1 MAPLPQPAKCS
12 APYSPALPVSLP
24 ISSLPVSTAST
35 AYAAP
40 LFNAAVLPSR
50 ASTNIDVDALEA
62 QLSILPNQ
70 HFVNALINGLRYGF
84 HIGFSSPRFS
94 VCAPNRP
101 SALEHREVVAAA
113 IAKEV
118 ERGHT
123 VGPFPTPPFPVF
135 ACSPLGCVP
144 KKPDSWRLI
153 LDLSAPAGCS
163 VNDGIP
169 VEHGAVQYVRF
180 DQIIRMIAQ
189 LGRGALI
196 AKVDLKHAFRQC
208 PVHPDD
214 WPLLCY
220 KWEDQYYVD
229 VRLPFGLRSSP
240 ALFNKLAEGL
250 CCLLRTK
257 GISHLEHYLD
267 DFVTAG
273 PPDSPICLA
282 HQQLIL
288 RTFDQVGVLASPD
301 KTLGPS
307 TCLPVLG
314 IEIDTV
320 AWETRLPPEKVEEY
334 AQILAAWRLRSSATK
349 RELDSLT
356 GILFY
361 ACRVVI
367 PGRPFVNRIVDCGRH
382 ARLPCHFIRV
392 TKEAR
397 QDIAWWDALLN
408 QWNGRSLFYDLD
420 WASASDLSLF
430 TDASGRLGF
439 GAVFGSQWFSGEWT
453 QDTVSHSIHW
463 QELFAIYAALL
474 AWGSQ
479 WRGKRVLFQC
489 DNEGVVSS
497 LNNGRCADSE
507 SLVLL
512 RHISFLCCLNDCW
525 VGAEHLPGHSNVLAD
540 ALSRLQVQKFRQLCP
555 QAAPSPTPIPAVAMR
570 PWLLSYNDYRKLVS
584 PPRLDGPTLAVK
596 PLT

>member
-1 MAPLPQPAKCS
+1 MS
-12 APYSPALPVSLP
+12 
-24 ISSLPVSTAST
+24 
-35 AYAAP
+35 
-40 LFNAAVLPSR
+40 
-50 ASTNIDVDALEA
+50 
-62 QLSILPNQ
+62 
-70 HFVNALINGLRYGF
+70 
-84 HIGFSSPRFS
+84 
-94 VCAPNRP
+94 
-101 SALEHREVVAAA
+101 AA

-118 ERGHT
+118 VRGHT
-123 VGPFPTPPFPVF
+123 VGLSLPLRFP
-135 ACSPLGCVP
+135 CSPAPRWAAP

-169 VEHGAVQYVRF
+169 VENGAVQYVRF
-180 DQIIRMIAQ
+180 DQIVRMVAQ

-220 KWEDQYYVD
+220 KWEDEYYVD
-229 VRLPFGLRSSP
+229 VRLPFGLHSSP

-250 CCLLRTK
+250 WCLLRTK

-267 DFVTAG
+267 NFVTAG
-273 PPDSPICLA
+273 PPDSPTCLA

-288 RTFDQVGVLASPD
+288 RTFNQVEVLVSPE

-320 AWETRLPPEKVEEY
+320 ARETRLPPEKVEEY
-334 AQILAAWRLRSSATK
+334 AQVLAAWRLHSSATK

-382 ARLPCHFIRV
+382 ARLPCQFIRV

-408 QWNGRSLFYDLD
+408 QWNGRSLLRP
-420 WASASDLSLF
+420 
-430 TDASGRLGF
+430 RLGIRF
-439 GAVFGSQWFSGEWT
+439 GPVSLHRCLWAAGLRSCLRVAVVLRRVDPGY
-453 QDTVSHSIHW
+453 SIPL
-463 QELFAIYAALL
+463 QLYI
-474 AWGSQ
+474 
-479 WRGKRVLFQC
+479 
-489 DNEGVVSS
+489 
-497 LNNGRCADSE
+497 GRSCS
-507 SLVLL
+507 
-512 RHISFLCCLNDCW
+512 
-525 VGAEHLPGHSNVLAD
+525 
-540 ALSRLQVQKFRQLCP
+540 
-555 QAAPSPTPIPAVAMR
+555 PSTPP
-570 PWLLSYNDYRKLVS
+570 S
-584 PPRLDGPTLAVK
+584 
-596 PLT
+596 

>member
-1 MAPLPQPAKCS
+1 MLPPHVRLSSRLPRVRWEPPTLGLPSFTGCRWHRSHSQLS
-12 APYSPALPVSLP
+12 ALLHTLLLCLSHYPFLPCLSLLLLLFMLRP
-24 ISSLPVSTAST
+24 F
-35 AYAAP
+35 
-40 LFNAAVLPSR
+40 FNAAVLPSR

-101 SALEHREVVAAA
+101 SALEHREVVSAA
-113 IAKEV
+113 IAKGV

-169 VEHGAVQYVRF
+169 VENGAVQYVRF

-267 DFVTAG
+267 DFITAG

-301 KTLGPS
+301 KTLGPVPAYLCWASKS
-307 TCLPVLG
+307 TLWPG
-314 IEIDTV
+314 
-320 AWETRLPPEKVEEY
+320 RLACRPR
-334 AQILAAWRLRSSATK
+334 RLRNTHRFSRPGAFVHPPPNGSW
-349 RELDSLT
+349 
-356 GILFY
+356 IL
-361 ACRVVI
+361 
-367 PGRPFVNRIVDCGRH
+367 
-382 ARLPCHFIRV
+382 
-392 TKEAR
+392 
-397 QDIAWWDALLN
+397 
-408 QWNGRSLFYDLD
+408 
-420 WASASDLSLF
+420 
-430 TDASGRLGF
+430 
-439 GAVFGSQWFSGEWT
+439 
-453 QDTVSHSIHW
+453 
-463 QELFAIYAALL
+463 
-474 AWGSQ
+474 
-479 WRGKRVLFQC
+479 
-489 DNEGVVSS
+489 
-497 LNNGRCADSE
+497 
-507 SLVLL
+507 
-512 RHISFLCCLNDCW
+512 
-525 VGAEHLPGHSNVLAD
+525 
-540 ALSRLQVQKFRQLCP
+540 
-555 QAAPSPTPIPAVAMR
+555 
-570 PWLLSYNDYRKLVS
+570 
-584 PPRLDGPTLAVK
+584 
-596 PLT
+596 